1 MQEKHLQDP
10 AVLGLLNSL
19 MSSYELPTLF
29 SNEELEGLF
38 QALAPSIKRDFP
50 SEQIDPAQY
59 FTARI
64 CQNLRV
70 VLCVSPQNKLME
82 EHARSGS
89 EIHVYTA
96 VNVHVHLHVHV

>member
-38 QALAPSIKRDFP
+38 QALAPSIKRDMMLLNAMADHWLHP
-50 SEQIDPAQY
+50 GGPKKE
-59 FTARI
+59 T
-64 CQNLRV
+64 
-70 VLCVSPQNKLME
+70 
-82 EHARSGS
+82 GS
-89 EIHVYTA
+89 TITFS
-96 VNVHVHLHVHV
+96 